1 MRATSES
8 TQIWLLGIG
17 WGLVITGL
25 TTLLHFAG
33 LMIGV
38 GTFLI
43 VFNQLELRR

>member
-1 MRATSES
+1 MKEQNWSLA
-8 TQIWLLGIG
+8 IG

-25 TTLLHFAG
+25 TVLLHFAG

-43 VFNQLELRR
+43 VFNHLELRR